1 MPKILYL
8 HGLDGSLSPEK
19 KAVLER
25 YFKTVA
31 PQLDY
36 RNTPNM
42 FDKLSDLFVSENFDA
57 VIGNF

>member
-1 MPKILYL
+1 
-8 HGLDGSLSPEK
+8 LDGSLSTEK

-25 YFKTVA
+25 CFEFVA

-36 RNTPNM
+36 RNTPDM

>member
-1 MPKILYL
+1 M
-8 HGLDGSLSPEK
+8 DGSLSTEK

-25 YFKTVA
+25 CFEFVA

-36 RNTPNM
+36 RNTPDM